1 MLKNQR
7 SNVALS
13 AKLKEHA
20 VDYASLFQLLQMK
33 LRLQNKSI
41 RVACV
46 EDDESYRTLLKTL
59 LAPERGFDLMGV
71 FKNAEQAVRPLLKEQ
86 PDVVLLDVGLP
97 GWTGIDCLRALG
109 LNMPSTAFVILTGY
123 DTPQHVFAAL
133 KAGAC
138 GYLLKT
144 APVEH
149 LIEGVRSASRGGG
162 PLSPEI
168 SRLVISSFHEKLS
181 GARKRVP
188 GITPRESELLNLLMQ
203 GFSAKE
209 AAHEMHISYET
220 VRDYLKT
227 IYQKLEVRSR
237 TEAMLKYIELQKT
250 AGFD

>member
-1 MLKNQR
+1 
-7 SNVALS
+7 
-13 AKLKEHA
+13 
-20 VDYASLFQLLQMK
+20 MK
-33 LRLQNKSI
+33 LRLHNKAI

-46 EDDESYRTLLKTL
+46 EDDQAYRALLEKL

-71 FKNAEQAVRPLLKEQ
+71 FKSAEQAVRPLLKEQ

-109 LNMPSTAFVILTGY
+109 LNMPSTAFVILTGH
-123 DTPQHVFAAL
+123 DAPQHVFAAL

-138 GYLLKT
+138 GYMLKT
-144 APVEH
+144 SPLEH
-149 LIEGVRSASRGGG
+149 LLEGVRSASCGGG

-168 SRLVISSFHEKLS
+168 SRLVISSFHEKS
-181 GARKRVP
+181 SANRKRVP

-220 VRDYLKT
+220 ARDYLKT
-227 IYQKLEVRSR
+227 IYQKLNVHSR
-237 TEAMLKYIELQKT
+237 TEAVLKYIELQKT
-250 AGFD
+250 AAFISV

>member
-1 MLKNQR
+1 
-7 SNVALS
+7 
-13 AKLKEHA
+13 
-20 VDYASLFQLLQMK
+20 MK
-33 LRLQNKSI
+33 LRLPNKSI

-46 EDDESYRTLLKTL
+46 EDDQSYRTLLEKL
-59 LAPERGFDLMGV
+59 LAPERGFDLMGM
-71 FKNAEQAVRPLLKEQ
+71 FKSAEQAVRPLLKEQ

-97 GWTGIDCLRALG
+97 GGWTGIDCLRALG
-109 LNMPSTAFVILTGY
+109 WNMPSTAFVILTGH
-123 DTPQHVFAAL
+123 DAPQHVFAAL

-138 GYLLKT
+138 GYLLKS

-149 LIEGVRSASRGGG
+149 LLEGVRSASRGGG

-168 SRLVISSFHEKLS
+168 SRLVISSFYEKS
-181 GARKRVP
+181 IGGRKRVP

-209 AAHEMHISYET
+209 AAHEMKISYET

-227 IYQKLEVRSR
+227 IYQKLDVRSR

-250 AGFD
+250 AAYD

>member
-1 MLKNQR
+1 MTI
-7 SNVALS
+7 
-13 AKLKEHA
+13 
-20 VDYASLFQLLQMK
+20 SLHEK
-33 LRLQNKSI
+33 AI

-46 EDDESYRTLLKTL
+46 EDDHAYRTLLEKL
-59 LAPERGFDLMGV
+59 LAPERGFDLTGM
-71 FKNAEQAVRPLLKEQ
+71 FKNAEQAVWPLLQEQ

-109 LNMPSTAFVILTGY
+109 LNMPSTAFVILTGH
-123 DTPQHVFAAL
+123 DAPQHVFAAL

-144 APVEH
+144 SPAEH
-149 LIEGVRSASRGGG
+149 LLEGVRSASRGGG

-168 SRLVISSFHEKLS
+168 SRLVISSFHEKS
-181 GARKRVP
+181 FESRKRVP

-209 AAHEMHISYET
+209 AAHEMRISYET

-227 IYQKLEVRSR
+227 IYQKLNVRSR
-237 TEAMLKYIELQKT
+237 TEAVLKYIELQKT
-250 AGFD
+250 SAYV